1 MDVSLAPPEVHM
13 KPDADGGF
21 TQLLSAALAGISSRS
36 AATRLHAFVTVKSGA
51 FKRFRRR

>member
-21 TQLLSAALAGISSRS
+21 TQLLSAALAEISSRS
-36 AATRLHAFVTVKSGA
+36 ATTRLHVFAEVIVS
-51 FKRFRRR
+51 